1 MTVAKKIAGVAIS
14 VAIFLAVRV
23 WREASNFNVAIL
35 LRVAIPWLFPAWLF
49 SVAISVAIS
58 SLFLNL
64 RGYFSVVIFYAWLF
78 FEASPRRVWY
88 PLRNRCK

>member
-49 SVAISVAIS
+49 P
-58 SLFLNL
+58 
-64 RGYFSVVIFYAWLF
+64 WLF
-78 FEASPRRVWY
+78 PVYF
-88 PLRNRCK
+88 